1 MLFSMPSLKTP
12 YVKLRLGH
20 RRKRGS
26 LPAANQLGSLPKTG
40 SAGDGSALS
49 TEKRPE
55 VSFEFKVTYHEHLFW
70 TLQVASRC
78 RHFQID
84 LMEARMFFSA
94 AHIGRVEIRLD
105 RLRLGETRHGWH
117 ELLPRTACAQLV
129 EMGIAA
135 KPDRVLG
142 AIELRVEYTSIAATT
157 SLLTS
162 SSEID
167 LVQQVEEERTIRR
180 KSIAQTLGPPSAADA
195 PPAAVESEVPDDRTS
210 IESDKLDQLDESM
223 VPSGDWIDKLTGM
236 VLNQDDVM
244 AVRSIRAILAGFG
257 QGIEVSN
264 YRLTLAFVLLQKF
277 FAAQPR

>member
-1 MLFSMPSLKTP
+1 MPSLRTP
-12 YVKLRLGH
+12 YVKVRLGH

-26 LPAANQLGSLPKTG
+26 LPAVNQLGSSPRTADLSGSNGLPH
-40 SAGDGSALS
+40 
-49 TEKRPE
+49 EKQPE

-70 TLQVASRC
+70 TLQVASTGVI
-78 RHFQID
+78 FQID
-84 LMEARMFFSA
+84 LVEARMFFSA
-94 AHIGRVEIRLD
+94 AHIGRVEVRLD
-105 RLRLGETRHGWH
+105 KLRLGETRHGWH
-117 ELLPRTACAQLV
+117 ELLPRTACTQLV
-129 EMGIAA
+129 EMGITA

-142 AIELRVEYTSIAATT
+142 AIELRIEYRSLVVAA

-167 LVQQVEEERTIRR
+167 LLNQVEEERTIRR
-180 KSIAQTLGPPSAADA
+180 KSIAQTLGASPTTGLPL
-195 PPAAVESEVPDDRTS
+195 AAVESDMIDDQTS

-236 VLNQDDVM
+236 VLNKDDVM

-257 QGIEVSN
+257 QGVEVSN